1 MIKTHLSMARLQ
13 DVIASVLR
21 DVLSA
26 QHQANLLTESLADQY
41 REAGVMH
48 QLNLPAVTI
57 GDLELS
63 FRFAIE
69 DTCELFEEKS
79 EDEIK
84 ALDVIVDAEQLAE
97 LPESAIHNITLKVST
112 RNGVKISET

>member
-1 MIKTHLSMARLQ
+1 MARLQ

-97 LPESAIHNITLKVST
+97 LPESAI
-112 RNGVKISET
+112 GVYAQRRKDF

>member
-1 MIKTHLSMARLQ
+1 MARLQ

-26 QHQANLLTESLADQY
+26 QHQAYLLTESLADQY

-84 ALDVIVDAEQLAE
+84 ALDVIVDAEQLSE

>member
-1 MIKTHLSMARLQ
+1 MARLQ

-41 REAGVMH
+41 REVGVMH

-69 DTCELFEEKS
+69 DTCELFEEK
-79 EDEIK
+79 IGRRNK
-84 ALDVIVDAEQLAE
+84 DVGRDCGRRTAGRTARERYTQHHAE
-97 LPESAIHNITLKVST
+97 
-112 RNGVKISET
+112 GVYAQRRKDF

>member
-1 MIKTHLSMARLQ
+1 MARLQ

-26 QHQANLLTESLADQY
+26 QHQANILTESLAEQY

-112 RNGVKISET
+112 RN

>member
-1 MIKTHLSMARLQ
+1 MARLQ

-26 QHQANLLTESLADQY
+26 QHQANLLTESLAEQY

-84 ALDVIVDAEQLAE
+84 TLDVIVDAEQLAE

>member
-1 MIKTHLSMARLQ
+1 MARLQ

-48 QLNLPAVTI
+48 QLNLPAVTT
-57 GDLELS
+57 LS
-63 FRFAIE
+63 CRSVSQSKTLAN
-69 DTCELFEEKS
+69 CSKKS
-79 EDEIK
+79 RK
-84 ALDVIVDAEQLAE
+84 
-97 LPESAIHNITLKVST
+97 TK
-112 RNGVKISET
+112 

>member
-1 MIKTHLSMARLQ
+1 MARLQ

-84 ALDVIVDAEQLAE
+84 ALDVMWTPNSWQNCQRALYTT
-97 LPESAIHNITLKVST
+97 S
-112 RNGVKISET
+112 R

>member
-1 MIKTHLSMARLQ
+1 M
-13 DVIASVLR
+13 LR

-79 EDEIK
+79 EDK
-84 ALDVIVDAEQLAE
+84 
-97 LPESAIHNITLKVST
+97 
-112 RNGVKISET
+112 

>member
-1 MIKTHLSMARLQ
+1 MARLQ

-112 RNGVKISET
+112 RNGVKISETP

>member
-1 MIKTHLSMARLQ
+1 MARLQ

-84 ALDVIVDAEQLAE
+84 ALDVIVNAEQLAE

-112 RNGVKISET
+112 RNGVNISETKNL

>member
-1 MIKTHLSMARLQ
+1 
-13 DVIASVLR
+13 
-21 DVLSA
+21 
-26 QHQANLLTESLADQY
+26 
-41 REAGVMH
+41 MH

-97 LPESAIHNITLKVST
+97 LPESAIHNITLKVSQCCGRVRFLLPT
-112 RNGVKISET
+112 SSPMLLIRLI

>member
-1 MIKTHLSMARLQ
+1 MARLQ

-84 ALDVIVDAEQLAE
+84 ALDVIVDAEQL
-97 LPESAIHNITLKVST
+97 PESAIHNITLKVST

>member
-1 MIKTHLSMARLQ
+1 MARLQ

-112 RNGVKISET
+112 RNGVKISETQNL

>member
-1 MIKTHLSMARLQ
+1 MARLQ

-84 ALDVIVDAEQLAE
+84 ALDVIVDAEQLSE

-112 RNGVKISET
+112 RNGVKNSET

>member
-1 MIKTHLSMARLQ
+1 MARLQ

-84 ALDVIVDAEQLAE
+84 ALDVIVDAEQLSE

-112 RNGVKISET
+112 RNGVKISEI

>member
-1 MIKTHLSMARLQ
+1 MARLQ

-84 ALDVIVDAEQLAE
+84 ALDVIVDAESWQNCQRALYTT
-97 LPESAIHNITLKVST
+97 S
-112 RNGVKISET
+112 R

>member
-1 MIKTHLSMARLQ
+1 MARLQ

-26 QHQANLLTESLADQY
+26 QHQANLLTELADQY
-41 REAGVMH
+41 REVGVMH

-79 EDEIK
+79 EDELK

>member
-1 MIKTHLSMARLQ
+1 M
-13 DVIASVLR
+13 LR

-41 REAGVMH
+41 REEGVMH